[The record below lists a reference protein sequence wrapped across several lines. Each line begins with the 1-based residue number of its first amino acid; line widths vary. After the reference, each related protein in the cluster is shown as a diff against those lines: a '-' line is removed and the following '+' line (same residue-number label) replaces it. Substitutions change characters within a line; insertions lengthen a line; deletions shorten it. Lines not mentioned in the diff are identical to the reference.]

1 MCIGQF
7 NYKNTKGMK
16 GINRMAS
23 IKLLSLRFEDPAFRK
38 LANIKIDFADR
49 ITLIAGHNGI
59 GKSTILGLV
68 SNGSGFTDSTYKS
81 YFNKTFQGNLNEI
94 IHLDY
99 ENELVNVQSSG
110 LELPTPFIDY
120 TVNGAPLTKSST
132 LTRRTSEQRVRVVV
146 RNHPSGDFITKDNS
160 ISVGPDA
167 KVPLPTIYLGM
178 SRMIPVGESNPAW
191 IKNTA
196 DKKILPEDAVFIRDF
211 INSVIELEEDARNS
225 EDITTSA
232 IQGTKKTAK
241 HPKYSYSSSCVSL
254 GQDSLSAIATA
265 LSSFNKLKR
274 EMDES
279 YPGGLLVI
287 DELDAGFHP
296 HAQTSLMSAISTAAR
311 QLKLQVI
318 ATTHSLCLIESI
330 HPENFPKR
338 RGKPLDSI
346 VYITDS
352 SSPRT
357 AVNYTLSDI
366 RRDMSLTIEAAP
378 KKAKTKE
385 LKIYMEDEEAHFF
398 LKRIITPALRARV
411 KKEAS
416 VLLKMVPL
424 SMGCDNLNSLP
435 KHDDHFK
442 TVLIALDADS
452 SIKGK
457 PEDTRNIIKMP
468 GALDAQKKGLSPE
481 RTLYKFLKHLAY
493 EKSGF
498 PLARAKL
505 IEKKVTSDFLK
516 KYLVGGNV
524 DMDDRDTAKN
534 WMNKRLKYLT
544 NWDVVGMWISE
555 HSTEVKK
562 FEDQLVSA
570 ATLTAKVT
578 I

>member
-1 MCIGQF
+1 MV
-7 NYKNTKGMK
+7 
-16 GINRMAS
+16 S
-23 IKLLSLRFEDPAFRK
+23 IKLCSLRFEDPAFRK
-38 LANIKIDFADR
+38 LANIKIDFAER

-68 SNGSGFTDSTYKS
+68 SNGSGFTDATYKS
-81 YFNKTFQGNLNEI
+81 YFNKTFQGNLSEI

-99 ENELVNVQSSG
+99 ENELVSVQDSG
-110 LELPTPFIDY
+110 LELPTPLIDY
-120 TVNGAPLTKSST
+120 TVNGTPLTKIST

-146 RNHPSGDFITKDNS
+146 RNLPPGDFLSKDKVVP
-160 ISVGPDA
+160 VGADA

-196 DKKILPEDAVFIRDF
+196 DKKISPEDAVFIRDF
-211 INSVIELEEDARNS
+211 INSVIELDEGAKNS

-241 HPKYSYSSSCVSL
+241 HPKYPYSSSCVSL

-274 EMDES
+274 EMEDY

-296 HAQTSLMSAISTAAR
+296 HAQTSLMAAISTAAR
-311 QLKLQVI
+311 RLKLQVI

-338 RGKPLDSI
+338 RGKPMDSVI
-346 VYITDS
+346 YITDS
-352 SSPRT
+352 SNPRT
-357 AVNYTLSDI
+357 ATNYTLSDI
-366 RRDMSLTIEAAP
+366 KRDMSLTLDAEP
-378 KKAKTKE
+378 KRAKTKE
-385 LKIYMEDEEAHFF
+385 LKVYMEDEEAHFF
-398 LKRIITPALRARV
+398 LKRIITPTLRSRV
-411 KKEAS
+411 KKEAQ
-416 VLLKMVPL
+416 VLLKMIPL

-457 PEDTRNIIKMP
+457 PEDTQNIIKMP
-468 GALDAQKKGLSPE
+468 GALDAQRKGLSPE

-493 EKSGF
+493 EKGGF
-498 PLARAKL
+498 PLARAAL
-505 IEKKVTSDFLK
+505 VENKVTSDYLK
-516 KYLVGGNV
+516 KYLVGGDVN
-524 DMDDRDTAKN
+524 MDDRDTAKN
-534 WMNKRLKYLT
+534 WMNQRLKYLKR
-544 NWDVVGMWISE
+544 WDVVGMWISE
-555 HSTEVKK
+555 HPKEVEK
-562 FEDQLVSA
+562 FENQLISA
-570 ATLTAKVT
+570 AILTAKVT

>member
-1 MCIGQF
+1 
-7 NYKNTKGMK
+7 
-16 GINRMAS
+16 MAS
-23 IKLLSLRFEDPAFRK
+23 IKLQSLRFEDPAFRK
-38 LANIKIDFADR
+38 LAKIKIDFADR

-68 SNGSGFTDSTYKS
+68 SNGSGLTDASFKS

-99 ENELVNVQSSG
+99 ENELISIQDSG

-120 TVNGAPLTKSST
+120 SINEESLTKIST
-132 LTRRTSEQRVRVVV
+132 LTRRSSEQKVRVVV
-146 RNHPSGDFITKDNS
+146 RNHPSGDFTSKDGS

-211 INSVIELEEDARNS
+211 INSVIELDEEARNS

-274 EMDES
+274 EMNEG

-296 HAQTSLMSAISTAAR
+296 HAQISLISAISTAAR
-311 QLKLQVI
+311 QLKLQVL
-318 ATTHSLCLIESI
+318 ATTHSLCLIEAI

-352 SSPRT
+352 SSPRVAT
-357 AVNYTLSDI
+357 NYTLTDI
-366 RRDMSLTIEAAP
+366 KRDMSLTLEVAP
-378 KKAKTKE
+378 KKAKTQE
-385 LKIYMEDEEAHFF
+385 LKVYMEDEEAHFF

-416 VLLKMVPL
+416 VLLKMIPL

-457 PEDTRNIIKMP
+457 PEDTQNIIKIP
-468 GALDAQKKGLSPE
+468 GALDSQKKGISPE

-493 EKSGF
+493 EKNGF
-498 PLARAKL
+498 PLARAAL
-505 IEKKVTSDFLK
+505 IDKKVTSDYLK

-524 DMDDRDTAKN
+524 NMDDRETAKN
-534 WMNKRLKYLT
+534 WMNQRLKYLT
-544 NWDVVGMWISE
+544 RWDVVGMWISE
-555 HSTEVKK
+555 HPKEVAT
-562 FEDQLVSA
+562 FEDQLVTA
-570 ATLTAKVT
+570 AILTAKVT

>member
-1 MCIGQF
+1 
-7 NYKNTKGMK
+7 
-16 GINRMAS
+16 MAS
-23 IKLLSLRFEDPAFRK
+23 IKLHSLRFEDPAFRK
-38 LANIKIDFADR
+38 LANMKIDFADR

-68 SNGSGFTDSTYKS
+68 SNGSGLTDASYKS

-99 ENELVNVQSSG
+99 ENELVNVQESG
-110 LELPTPFIDY
+110 LDLPTPFIDY
-120 TVNGAPLTKSST
+120 LINGETLTKSST

-146 RNHPSGDFITKDNS
+146 RNHPSGDFSSSDES

-167 KVPLPTIYLGM
+167 KVPMPTIYLGM

-196 DKKILPEDAVFIRDF
+196 DKKIAPEDAIFIRDF
-211 INSVIELEEDARNS
+211 INSVIELDEDARNS
-225 EDITTSA
+225 EAITTSA

-241 HPKYSYSSSCVSL
+241 HPNYRYSSSCVSL

-265 LSSFNKLKR
+265 LSSFSKLKR
-274 EMDES
+274 EMEES

-296 HAQTSLMSAISTAAR
+296 HAQTSLMTAISTAAR

-330 HPENFPKR
+330 HPESFPKR
-338 RGKPLDSI
+338 RGKPLDSV
-346 VYITDS
+346 VYLTDS
-352 SSPRT
+352 SNPRT
-357 AVNYTLSDI
+357 ATNYTLEDI
-366 RRDMSLTIEAAP
+366 RRDMSLTLEVKA
-378 KKAKTKE
+378 KRAKTKE
-385 LKIYMEDEEAHFF
+385 LKIYMEDEEANFF

-416 VLLKMVPL
+416 VLLKIVPL

-435 KHDDHFK
+435 KHDNHFK

-457 PEDTRNIIKMP
+457 PEDTQNIVKIP
-468 GALDAQKKGLSPE
+468 GALDKKKKGLSPE
-481 RTLYKFLKHLAY
+481 RTLYQFLKHLAY
-493 EKSGF
+493 EKNGF
-498 PLARAKL
+498 PIARAELIAKKL
-505 IEKKVTSDFLK
+505 TSDYLK
-516 KYLVGGNV
+516 KYLVGGDV
-524 DMDDRDTAKN
+524 DMDDRDKAKN
-534 WMNKRLKYLT
+534 WMQKRLQHLAD
-544 NWDVVGMWISE
+544 WDVVGIWMLE
-555 HSTEVKK
+555 HQKEVAT
-562 FEDQLVSA
+562 FEDQLVTA
-570 ATLTAKVT
+570 AVLTAKVT